1 MDGLASALVEPD
13 REDLIVAHP
22 RGQHFYKMTGSG
34 NDFVVFDST
43 RGAAAQLENVETIKA
58 LAARG
63 TGVGADGVVFLDGL
77 GEGDVRMRYY
87 NSDGSEASLC
97 GNASLCTTRLAVEL
111 GLSQAGGFILHTAAG
126 SLRARIRDNLP
137 EVDLEPVREVRADA
151 SDLGL
156 KTGERRLGYAKVGV
170 PHVVVDVPDIEGV
183 NVSGRGPEL
192 RHHRS
197 LAEGANVNFVARRPD
212 GSFAYRTFER
222 GVEAE
227 TLACGTGAV
236 ATAIMLSDWGES
248 GKETVL
254 WTRSSLP
261 LTVTLRRD
269 ADSWL
274 PSLRGEGRIV
284 FEGEIRDL
292 D

>member
-1 MDGLASALVEPD
+1 M
-13 REDLIVAHP
+13 VA
-22 RGQHFYKMTGSG
+22 RAEGQPFYKMTGSG

-43 RGAAAQLENVETIKA
+43 GGAAAHLETTESIRS
-58 LAARG
+58 LSARG
-63 TGVGADGVVFLDGL
+63 TGIGADGVVFLERF

-87 NSDGSEASLC
+87 NSDGSEADLC
-97 GNASLCTTRLAVEL
+97 GNASLCSTRLAVEL
-111 GLSQAGGFILHTAAG
+111 GLAQGGGFLLHTASG
-126 SLRARIRDNLP
+126 PLRARIRDNLP
-137 EVDLEPVREVRADA
+137 EVDLQPVTDFRADA
-151 SDLGL
+151 GDLGA
-156 KTGERRLGYAKVGV
+156 KPGERRLGYAVVGV
-170 PHVVVDVPDIEGV
+170 PHVVVEIPDIEV
-183 NVSGRGPEL
+183 ADVTGRGPEL

-197 LAEGANVNFVARRPD
+197 LADGANVDFVARRSD

-222 GVEAE
+222 GVEGE

-248 GKETVL
+248 GDESVL

-261 LTVTLRRD
+261 LTVTLDRD
-269 ADSWL
+269 GDAWL

-284 FEGEIRDL
+284 FEGRIRDL